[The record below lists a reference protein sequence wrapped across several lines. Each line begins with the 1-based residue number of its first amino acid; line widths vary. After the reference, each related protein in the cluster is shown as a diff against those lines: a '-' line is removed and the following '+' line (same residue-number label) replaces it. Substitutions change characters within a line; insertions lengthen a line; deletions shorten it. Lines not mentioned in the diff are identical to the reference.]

1 MENELIIL
9 YENKLIIN
17 NVTKLIEYNSKIIK
31 LEINKI
37 NYIILGNNILLENV
51 YNNNTK
57 LEISG
62 EIYSISRSHK
72 INNKSFIKRVFS

>member
-17 NVTKLIEYNSKIIK
+17 NVTKLIEYNSKNIK

-57 LEISG
+57 IEISG
-62 EIYSISRSHK
+62 EIFSISRNHK

>member
-57 LEISG
+57 IEISG
-62 EIYSISRSHK
+62 EIFSISRNHK

>member
-9 YENKLIIN
+9 YDNKLIIN
-17 NVTKLIEYNSKIIK
+17 NVTKLIEYNSKSIK

-62 EIYSISRSHK
+62 EIYSISRNHK

>member
-17 NVTKLIEYNSKIIK
+17 NVTKLIEYNSKNIK

-57 LEISG
+57 IEISG
-62 EIYSISRSHK
+62 EIFSISRNHK
-72 INNKSFIKRVFS
+72 INNKSFIKWVFS

>member
-17 NVTKLIEYNSKIIK
+17 NVTKLIEYNSKNIK

-62 EIYSISRSHK
+62 EIFSISRNHK

>member
-17 NVTKLIEYNSKIIK
+17 NVTKLIEYNSKNIK

-37 NYIILGNNILLENV
+37 NYILKENEITYKEFDKDVIYEFTYEEGNYPKGLDN
-51 YNNNTK
+51 Y
-57 LEISG
+57 
-62 EIYSISRSHK
+62 
-72 INNKSFIKRVFS
+72 IK

>member
-62 EIYSISRSHK
+62 EIYSISGSPK